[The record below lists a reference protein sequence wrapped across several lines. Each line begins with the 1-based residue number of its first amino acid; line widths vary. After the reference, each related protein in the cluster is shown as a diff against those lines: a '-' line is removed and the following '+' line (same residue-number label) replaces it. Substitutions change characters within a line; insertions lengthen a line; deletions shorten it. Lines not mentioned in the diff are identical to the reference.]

1 MNLFLG
7 YYLPFCHS
15 TPLWE
20 MESDYYL
27 HNFHVKAGRGSTY
40 SMKTYERAFGIEWSN
55 GEDGDGVNEDS
66 VASTPSQTRPTNTR
80 PPSIKRSSSRDV
92 AAKQTQVESQRIS
105 RVRNRC
111 KTQNDVLSM
120 WWKVALQSYVQQRMW
135 MKLGMSKS
143 ESLLPPRYERLYQ
156 PEKIA
161 QFDRFFARGW
171 AAPVRRSHT
180 AQQSEGSERDAEGL
194 ELRRVISGRRPESE
208 HEKAKVPPEAHIL
221 KDFVDNHGF
230 APRYESSLKRFAAH
244 HDISRSTSAAQS
256 FDYVGRLDSS
266 EAKEH
271 EEYLRYVAKS
281 SSLFDAPHSYQKETV
296 SEFKACL
303 HDYSLKA
310 DDVAGICK
318 VRFSRL
324 LQCLGLWQYVYSR
337 IHSFPSWL
345 NRPILT
351 KRFSREITAVLV
363 RTNRRSKSPP
373 RSMNCSTPSKAWVPK
388 DRESLQV
395 KSSVAD

>member
-1 MNLFLG
+1 LG
-7 YYLPFCHS
+7 YYLPYNHT

-40 SMKTYERAFGIEWSN
+40 SMKAYERAFGIEWN
-55 GEDGDGVNEDS
+55 NDEDVDGINEDS
-66 VASTPSQTRPTNTR
+66 VASIPSATRPRQTRPTNTR
-80 PPSIKRSSSRDV
+80 PPSIKRNDSRDV
-92 AAKQTQVESQRIS
+92 AAKQTQVESERIT

-180 AQQSEGSERDAEGL
+180 AQQSEGSERDAEGV
-194 ELRRVISGRRPESE
+194 ELRRAISGRRPESE
-208 HEKAKVPPEAHIL
+208 DDEAKKSHEAHIL

-230 APRYESSLKRFAAH
+230 TPRYESSLKRFAAQ
-244 HDISRSTSAAQS
+244 HDISKSTSVAES
-256 FDYVGRLDSS
+256 FDYVGRLDNSD
-266 EAKEH
+266 AREH

-296 SEFKACL
+296 AEFKSCL
-303 HDYSLKA
+303 HDYSLQA
-310 DDVAGICK
+310 DDVAGIRK
-318 VRFSRL
+318 VRFTRAF
-324 LQCLGLWQYVYSR
+324 QYLGL
-337 IHSFPSWL
+337 
-345 NRPILT
+345 
-351 KRFSREITAVLV
+351 
-363 RTNRRSKSPP
+363 
-373 RSMNCSTPSKAWVPK
+373 
-388 DRESLQV
+388 
-395 KSSVAD
+395 

>member
-1 MNLFLG
+1 MIFNSAARNLFLG

-40 SMKTYERAFGIEWSN
+40 SIEAYERAFGIEWSN

-66 VASTPSQTRPTNTR
+66 LASTPSVTWKQTRPTNIR
-80 PPSIKRSSSRDV
+80 PPSVTRSNSRDV
-92 AAKQTQVESQRIS
+92 AAKETLVESQRIS

-171 AAPVRRSHT
+171 AAPVRRSHA
-180 AQQSEGSERDAEGL
+180 AQQSEGPERDTEGI

-208 HEKAKVPPEAHIL
+208 HDEVKLPQEAHIL

-230 APRYESSLKRFAAH
+230 APRYESSLKRFAAQH
-244 HDISRSTSAAQS
+244 GISRSTSAAQS
-256 FDYVGRLDSS
+256 LDYVGRLDTS
-266 EAKEH
+266 ETKEH
-271 EEYLRYVAKS
+271 DEYLRYVAKS

-296 SEFKACL
+296 AEFKACL

-310 DDVAGICK
+310 DDVAGIRK
-318 VRFSRL
+318 VRFPACSNILVCGNAFTHAFL
-324 LQCLGLWQYVYSR
+324 LFLAG
-337 IHSFPSWL
+337 
-345 NRPILT
+345 
-351 KRFSREITAVLV
+351 
-363 RTNRRSKSPP
+363 
-373 RSMNCSTPSKAWVPK
+373 
-388 DRESLQV
+388 
-395 KSSVAD
+395 

>member
-1 MNLFLG
+1 
-7 YYLPFCHS
+7 
-15 TPLWE
+15 

-40 SMKTYERAFGIEWSN
+40 SMKTYERAYGIEWGN
-55 GEDGDGVNEDS
+55 GEEDDGAHDKESAV
-66 VASTPSQTRPTNTR
+66 STPSVTWPRQTRPTNPR
-80 PPSIKRSSSRDV
+80 PSPMQRSSSRDI
-92 AAKQTQVESQRIS
+92 AAKKTQVESQRIS

-135 MKLGMSKS
+135 MKLGRMKKS

-180 AQQSEGSERDAEGL
+180 AQHSEGSERDTDAI

-208 HEKAKVPPEAHIL
+208 HDETKGSNKEHVL
-221 KDFVDNHGF
+221 KDFVGNHGF
-230 APRYESSLKRFAAH
+230 TPRFESSLKRFAAH
-244 HDISRSTSAAQS
+244 HDSGRSASIAQS
-256 FDYVGRLDSS
+256 FDYVGRLDNS

-271 EEYLRYVAKS
+271 EEYLRYVEKS

-296 SEFKACL
+296 AEFEACL

-310 DDVAGICK
+310 DEVVGIRK
-318 VRFSRL
+318 VRLFPLDAKSWCVSIF
-324 LQCLGLWQYVYSR
+324 CL
-337 IHSFPSWL
+337 
-345 NRPILT
+345 
-351 KRFSREITAVLV
+351 
-363 RTNRRSKSPP
+363 TNFIFL
-373 RSMNCSTPSKAWVPK
+373 AG
-388 DRESLQV
+388 
-395 KSSVAD
+395 

>member
-1 MNLFLG
+1 
-7 YYLPFCHS
+7 
-15 TPLWE
+15 

-40 SMKTYERAFGIEWSN
+40 SMKSYERAFGIEWSN

-66 VASTPSQTRPTNTR
+66 VASTPSVTWPRQTRPTNTR
-80 PPSIKRSSSRDV
+80 PPSIKRNNSRDV

-208 HEKAKVPPEAHIL
+208 DGKAKEVHEAHIL
-221 KDFVDNHGF
+221 KDFVDNHGL
-230 APRYESSLKRFAAH
+230 APRYESSLKRFAAQ
-244 HDISRSTSAAQS
+244 HDISRSTSAAKS
-256 FDYVGRLDSS
+256 FEYVGRLDNSD
-266 EAKEH
+266 EKEH

-296 SEFKACL
+296 AEFKSCL

-310 DDVAGICK
+310 DDVAGIRK
-318 VRFSRL
+318 VRLIRFF
-324 LQCLGLWQYVYSR
+324 QNTWVCDNPFT
-337 IHSFPSWL
+337 HSC
-345 NRPILT
+345 IL
-351 KRFSREITAVLV
+351 F
-363 RTNRRSKSPP
+363 
-373 RSMNCSTPSKAWVPK
+373 
-388 DRESLQV
+388 
-395 KSSVAD
+395 

>member
-1 MNLFLG
+1 
-7 YYLPFCHS
+7 
-15 TPLWE
+15 

-55 GEDGDGVNEDS
+55 SEDGDGVNEDS
-66 VASTPSQTRPTNTR
+66 VVSSPSVTRARKTRPTNTR

-92 AAKQTQVESQRIS
+92 APKQTQVESQRIT

-180 AQQSEGSERDAEGL
+180 AQQSEGSERDAEGV

-208 HEKAKVPPEAHIL
+208 DDQAKKKHGVHIL

-230 APRYESSLKRFAAH
+230 APRYESSLKRFAAQ
-244 HDISRSTSAAQS
+244 HDISKSTSAAES
-256 FDYVGRLDSS
+256 FDYVGRLDNS

-296 SEFKACL
+296 AEFKSCL
-303 HDYSLKA
+303 HDYSLQA
-310 DDVAGICK
+310 DDVAGIRK
-318 VRFSRL
+318 VRLPALSNALVCDNTFT
-324 LQCLGLWQYVYSR
+324 YA
-337 IHSFPSWL
+337 F
-345 NRPILT
+345 IL
-351 KRFSREITAVLV
+351 FLAG
-363 RTNRRSKSPP
+363 
-373 RSMNCSTPSKAWVPK
+373 
-388 DRESLQV
+388 
-395 KSSVAD
+395 